1 MLLLIDE
8 CSYNYYYFFFNLKS
22 FKGLKFENNLIRIY
36 NYIFFL
42 MNIKIVL

>member
-1 MLLLIDE
+1 MLLLKDK
-8 CSYNYYYFFFNLKS
+8 CSYNYYYFFNLKS